1 LSIGNN
7 DEISDSKSFQFN
19 TLDKIGTFER
29 TSGESISLAHGEQ
42 MNMGLDNLAVKDV
55 QHSLYKPINFP
66 VSSESDVVF
75 SNAHQI

>member
-1 LSIGNN
+1 
-7 DEISDSKSFQFN
+7 
-19 TLDKIGTFER
+19 
-29 TSGESISLAHGEQ
+29 